1 MLIMDQAGAFQ
12 VTEIFL
18 AAREICGAVSCA
30 SKFGKTNGLLDV
42 QQIVILLGPLHKN
55 VVVVF
60 ST

>member
-1 MLIMDQAGAFQ
+1 MPLMDQAGAFQ

-18 AAREICGAVSCA
+18 AAREICGVVSHA

-42 QQIVILLGPLHKN
+42 QQIAMLLGPLHKN

-60 ST
+60 NT